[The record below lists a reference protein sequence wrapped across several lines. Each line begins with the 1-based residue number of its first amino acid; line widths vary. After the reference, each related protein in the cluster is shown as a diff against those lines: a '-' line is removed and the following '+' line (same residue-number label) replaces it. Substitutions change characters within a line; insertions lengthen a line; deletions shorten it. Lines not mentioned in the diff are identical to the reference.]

1 MKGLLGKKVLAVLKK
16 FTTSLRKD
24 IITHNREKK
33 KKKGGRE
40 RINVKA
46 IISASLTPNC
56 LRGLSRTEISS
67 QLKSRNVMER
77 LSYFST

>member
-33 KKKGGRE
+33 RKKRE
-40 RINVKA
+40 GEKELM
-46 IISASLTPNC
+46 SK
-56 LRGLSRTEISS
+56 
-67 QLKSRNVMER
+67 Q
-77 LSYFST
+77 